1 MSAFVKAQ
9 NEDLRAAKSILWYID
24 LSQTHRAVQVFIL
37 LSTRRKHNE
46 LPY

>member
-24 LSQTHRAVQVFIL
+24 LSQTHRAVQVFKY
-37 LSTRRKHNE
+37 SKE
-46 LPY
+46 AQ